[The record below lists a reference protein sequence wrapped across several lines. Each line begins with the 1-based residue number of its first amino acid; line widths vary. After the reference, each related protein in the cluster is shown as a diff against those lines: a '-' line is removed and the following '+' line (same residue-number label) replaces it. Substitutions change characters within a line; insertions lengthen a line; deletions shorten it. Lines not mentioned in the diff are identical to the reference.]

1 MKQLHIREYEKNNC
15 LIDLKWA
22 LIRVKKAREI
32 KDIRQRNKL

>member
-1 MKQLHIREYEKNNC
+1 MKQLHIRECEENNC